1 MMTVT
6 MMMVV
11 MVMMMV
17 VMVVVMM
24 MMIIII
30 VIVINA
36 IVIMTEMTEPS
47 NSTMSVS
54 GLPDDHKGKEDCME
68 PSTVMA
74 S

>member
-17 VMVVVMM
+17 VMGVMM

-68 PSTVMA
+68 PSSVMA

>member
-17 VMVVVMM
+17 VMGVMM

-47 NSTMSVS
+47 NSTIS

-68 PSTVMA
+68 PSSVMA

>member
-17 VMVVVMM
+17 VMVVMM